1 MEYTMKKILLTAL
14 LISPFI
20 VLSRGQSTTKQF
32 TNSALK
38 AMGAPNNPKVEIA
51 WNRYYNT
58 DEIYDICQ
66 RLTKAYPDLV
76 RYASIGKSVQGK
88 DIHLLTVTNFNA
100 GIADRK
106 PGMYIDGNI
115 HSNEIQGAEV
125 ALYTAWFLVENFV
138 QIEWIKDLLDNK
150 IFYIIPT
157 INPDARDYFIAE
169 ANNPHSPR
177 TGMLPRDD
185 DLDGLIDEDGP
196 DDLDGDGNIV
206 LMRKRDRNGRW
217 RQDPDDERLMI
228 PVKPDEPGEFTLI
241 DWEGID
247 NDGDGQVNEDGPGFY
262 DPNRNWAWNWQ
273 PVYIQWGADQYPF
286 SIPEN
291 RAVANFVLAHSN
303 ICGAQSYHNA
313 GGMILRGP
321 GNADD
326 QDTYHGEDLAMYDFL
341 GKLGEEMLP
350 GYHYYVVFKDL
361 YNLYGGE
368 LDWFYGARGIFSF
381 SNELWSSFDYFRR
394 ENDRDS
400 DWFGSQKTQSRF
412 DRLLL
417 FGEGFVPWKP
427 YHHPQYGEIE
437 LGGEKKSWTRTAP
450 SFMLEEMC
458 HRNMAFT
465 LFHAYHLPQ
474 LAVDSVNVKTLPG
487 NLRQIDVI
495 IKNER
500 VLSTRS
506 HHEIECKISPPDYIT
521 LGGKKI
527 KIISGFIVADPYLGL
542 MREQKY
548 QPHKIGLDL
557 IEGMG
562 TVYLRWIVE
571 GEPPYQIEIDSKK
584 GGLIHYT
591 IAGI

>member
-1 MEYTMKKILLTAL
+1 MKNILFTAL
-14 LISPFI
+14 LICP
-20 VLSRGQSTTKQF
+20 LSGFTFAQSTSRQF
-32 TNSALK
+32 TTSTLK
-38 AMGAPNNPKVEIA
+38 AMGAPNNPRVEIA
-51 WNRYYNT
+51 WNRYYNSN
-58 DEIYDICQ
+58 EIYDICQ

-76 RYASIGKSVQGK
+76 RYGSIGKSVQGR
-88 DIHLLTVTNFNA
+88 DLHLLTVTNFKI
-100 GIADRK
+100 GTADRK

-125 ALYTAWFLVENFV
+125 ALYTAWFLVESFDH
-138 QIEWIKDLLDNK
+138 IAWIRDLLNNK

-157 INPDARDYFIAE
+157 INPDARDYYMEE

-177 TGMLPRDD
+177 SGMLPRDD
-185 DLDGLIDEDGP
+185 DLDGLVDEDGF

-206 LMRKRDRNGRW
+206 MMRMRDRNGRW
-217 RQDPDDERLMI
+217 KQDPDDERLMI
-228 PVKPDEPGEFTLI
+228 RAKPDETGDFTLL

-247 NDGDGQVNEDGPGFY
+247 NDGDGLVNEDGPGFY

-273 PVYIQWGADQYPF
+273 PDYLQWGADQYPF
-286 SIPEN
+286 SITEN
-291 RAVANFVLAHSN
+291 RSVAHFVLAHEN
-303 ICGAQSYHNA
+303 ISGAQSYHNA

-321 GNADD
+321 GNTED
-326 QDTYHGEDLAMYDFL
+326 QDTYHRQDIALYDFL

-350 GYHYYVVFKDL
+350 GYHYYVVYKDL

-381 SNELWSSFDYFRR
+381 SNELWTSFDYFRR
-394 ENDRDS
+394 EEDREAR
-400 DWFGSQKTQSRF
+400 WFGSQKTHHRF

-417 FGEGFVPWKP
+417 FGEGIIPWKT

-437 LGGEKKSWTRTAP
+437 IGGVKKAWTRTAP
-450 SFMLEEMC
+450 SFLLEDMC

-474 LAVDSVNVKTLPG
+474 LAVDSVSVRKLSG

-506 HHEIECKISPPDYIT
+506 HHEITHQITPPDYVT
-521 LGGKKI
+521 LSGKKV
-527 KIISGFIVADPYLGL
+527 KIISGFIVSDPYLGL
-542 MREQKY
+542 MCEQKY
-548 QPHKIGLDL
+548 QPQKIGLDL
-557 IEGMG
+557 IEGMD
-562 TVYLRWIVE
+562 TVHLRWIVE
-571 GEPPYQIEIDSKK
+571 GRPPYQIEIDSKK
-584 GGLIHYT
+584 GGLIYYT
-591 IAGI
+591 ITGS